1 MAKTYDLIVIG
12 AGPAG
17 LMAAKTAGEN
27 GLTVALLERKDS
39 ITDINRACTMMLL
52 VLNEYIFGERIT
64 YNTRD
69 GRISFPV
76 NGFSI
81 RYDGPRKNLYGW
93 QFYSPKGECIS
104 FGNYK
109 EGEAKGSEGRI
120 SVVFDKSSLLRC
132 LLEDCEQHK
141 AEVFSGTNVV
151 EIEKKDD
158 KVCIKSKEGKS
169 FEGRFIIAADGTN
182 SLVAKKL
189 GFNEE
194 RRFYATLSGFGWDLL
209 GSEMEEAMS
218 LKTWVGEEK
227 PTIFLF
233 SIPRAYSDE
242 FAVIGGGFN
251 PHIDYER
258 QVDNFLSQGR
268 FSSWFKNVEKVRS
281 VAFCENVYSP
291 IREPYRDNTLLIGD
305 AAWCQEVEITGAIL
319 CGWKAANAVT
329 VALADNKINREGI
342 ESYIDWWKMSLAD
355 RHDFRDYLRPFT
367 MPVLMS
373 NEDIDFLFNAVKGP
387 LKPTLHA
394 FTGGEILS
402 AEIQKLVPMLQKK
415 KPRLFE
421 KIVKFGTTPLEAL
434 LEEGMRTGYPNK
446 Q

>member
-1 MAKTYDLIVIG
+1 MAKTYDLIIIG

-27 GLTVALLERKDS
+27 GLSVALLERKNV

-69 GRISFPV
+69 GRFCFPV

-81 RYDGPRKNLYGW
+81 RYDGSSKNLYGW

-104 FGNYK
+104 FGNYQ
-109 EGEAKGSEGRI
+109 EGEAKGDEGRI

-132 LLEDCEQHK
+132 LLEECEQHNV
-141 AEVFSGTNVV
+141 EVFSGTNVV
-151 EIEKKDD
+151 GLEKKGE
-158 KVCIKSKEGKS
+158 KVHIKSKEGKS

-182 SLVAKKL
+182 SIVAKEL

-194 RRFYATLSGFGWDLL
+194 RKFYATLSGFGWDLL
-209 GSEMEEAMS
+209 ASEMGEPLS

-227 PTIFLF
+227 PTIFFF

-251 PHIDYER
+251 PQIDYEM
-258 QVDNFLSQGR
+258 QVDNFLTQGR

-291 IREPYRDNTLLIGD
+291 IREPYRANTLLIGD

-342 ESYIDWWKMSLAD
+342 EGYIEWWKMSLAD

-367 MPVLMS
+367 MPVVMS
-373 NEDIDFLFNAVKGP
+373 NEDIDFIFSSVSET

-402 AEIQKLVPMLQKK
+402 AEIQKLMPMIKEK
-415 KPRLFE
+415 KPRLLE
-421 KIVKFGTTPLEAL
+421 KIIKFGTTPLETL
-434 LEEGMRTGYPNK
+434 LEEGMRKGYPNK
-446 Q
+446 